1 MIDPVASTDMSSLW
15 LRTCAPR
22 CGCAGPSSSRPGRH
36 PAQGCS
42 PGGQR
47 RRRQPSLPARA
58 PRPRLLGRRRE
69 FCHFCHF
76 CGHPLS
82 MPIATPARWRG
93 GCSSKWQSRRRAPP
107 ATARPFPQVAVAP
120 WRRKALF
127 QSTKAARLSMWSCC
141 IMEER
146 RCFRARKPPAFPPGA
161 AVFQRTVPRRRR
173 RSRHELRPGTGGLRS
188 EGSLSAAAAGAA
200 ARAARAARA
209 AVRAAVQ
216 AEEPQAKGGHLC

>member
-1 MIDPVASTDMSSLW
+1 MRRCVLRWCGCASKEMIDPVASTDMSSLW

-146 RCFRARKPPAFPPGA
+146 RCFRARKPPAFPCGA
-161 AVFQRTVPRRRR
+161 AVSWKKGAVSEHE
-173 RSRHELRPGTGGLRS
+173 SRPPFLLEL
-188 EGSLSAAAAGAA
+188 LSFNGPSH
-200 ARAARAARA
+200 A
-209 AVRAAVQ
+209 AVAGLAMNSGPAPAA
-216 AEEPQAKGGHLC
+216 